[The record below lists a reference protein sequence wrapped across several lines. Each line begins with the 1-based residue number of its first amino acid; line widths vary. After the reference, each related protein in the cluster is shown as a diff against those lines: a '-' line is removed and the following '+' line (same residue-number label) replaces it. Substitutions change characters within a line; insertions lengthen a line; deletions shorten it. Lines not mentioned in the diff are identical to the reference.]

1 MKTNNIIIL
10 ICLTTSLAHAT
21 HTLVSEIVITSRIF
35 VNKENEDEL
44 MQYIEEQATLLT
56 KNLFVK
62 NDTIEVETV
71 IYNLEYTH
79 EPS

>member
-21 HTLVSEIVITSRIF
+21 QAVSEIVIRSRIF
-35 VNKENEDEL
+35 VNKENEDIL
-44 MQYIEEQATLLT
+44 MQDIEEQAILLT
-56 KNLFVK
+56 KNLFNK
-62 NDTIEVETV
+62 SETIEIETE